1 MTSQNNRYFDVM
13 RNLAVSTPNLSANQ
27 SSLFQSNRPD
37 KKFASKIISRVKSFA
52 YKKKIPS
59 KKYLEEA
66 RKFYDEIDDETMTS
80 SSSSVDSDFHS
91 RESPALERNSPVQ
104 SVDSTKTS
112 PSIRFVIISFLRQNS
127 KRLKSF

>member
-27 SSLFQSNRPD
+27 SRLFQSNRPD

-59 KKYLEEA
+59 KKHLEEA

-91 RESPALERNSPVQ
+91 RESSVLARNSPVQ

-112 PSIRFVIISFLRQNS
+112 PSIWFVVTFCD
-127 KRLKSF
+127 F

>member
-1 MTSQNNRYFDVM
+1 M

-27 SSLFQSNRPD
+27 GSSFQSNRPD
-37 KKFASKIISRVKSFA
+37 KVPAKNFTAKIISRVKSFA
-52 YKKKIPS
+52 SKREVSS

-80 SSSSVDSDFHS
+80 TSSSFDADFHL
-91 RESPALERNSPVQ
+91 RESPDLARNSPRQ

-112 PSIRFVIISFLRQNS
+112 PSIRFDFKTFIFFSDSALS
-127 KRLKSF
+127 SLKVPI

>member
-37 KKFASKIISRVKSFA
+37 KKFAAKIISRVKSFA

-59 KKYLEEA
+59 KKLEEA

-80 SSSSVDSDFHS
+80 STSSVDSDFHS
-91 RESPALERNSPVQ
+91 RESPVLARNSPVQ

-112 PSIRFVIISFLRQNS
+112 PSIRFVIILWFFF
-127 KRLKSF
+127 KT